1 MPVIIYS
8 CMKSKVKVLYSIAIG
23 GWVRII
29 FNRVWNNYDII
40 NLNLQF
46 FPPKIPTLL
55 FSKMA
60 GTRWQKVGKFQ
71 LFTSS
76 QHSRMLFGDG
86 KNGKVFYNFY
96 KFSNFFWPR
105 LCVFDGRSGRIRKF
119 MYQNFLLSVNLVYF
133 SQYNINEV
141 TLPEL

>member
-1 MPVIIYS
+1 MSVIIYS
-8 CMKSKVKVLYSIAIG
+8 YMKSKVKVLYSIAIG
-23 GWVRII
+23 GLVRII

-40 NLNLQF
+40 DFILQL
-46 FPPKIPTLL
+46 FPPKSQDFQ

-60 GTRWQKVGKFQ
+60 GTCWQKLGKFQ

-96 KFSNFFWPR
+96 KFSNFFWPK
-105 LCVFDGRSGRIRKF
+105 LWVFDGKSGRIRKF
-119 MYQNFLLSVNLVYF
+119 MYQNFLLYQNYSNF
-133 SQYNINEV
+133 NRN
-141 TLPEL
+141 